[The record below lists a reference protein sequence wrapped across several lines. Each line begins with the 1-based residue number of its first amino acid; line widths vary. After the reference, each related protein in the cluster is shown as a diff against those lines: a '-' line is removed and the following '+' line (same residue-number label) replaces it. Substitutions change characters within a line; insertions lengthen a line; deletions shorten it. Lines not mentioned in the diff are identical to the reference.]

1 MPFSNLFE
9 VIYLRNFK
17 KKMLALSLSLSLSM
31 GLTGMTATAS
41 LPPTLPLSEVYPG
54 MEGTAYTV
62 VDESGEIVPF
72 HVDVVGTYEEGS
84 STNRIMAKASGPV
97 VERTGGTLQG
107 MSGSPVY
114 VNGGAL
120 VGALSA
126 GIKGMSLY
134 TFFITPIDEMLPI
147 WDMPDYK
154 AVHLKKEKK
163 EKAADAD
170 ETMGE
175 GIGEDAG
182 KDGMKPEMGECAK
195 LEEEELPELDEGT
208 AEKPDKKPAKKSEK
222 DAAKDRK
229 AEKGKTAADKPEKA
243 EKKPA
248 SGKERPAEAEK
259 KPAAE
264 KEKPAG
270 AEKNPAA
277 EEEKPAKSEKKPAA
291 EKGKLEEAG
300 KKSEEAAKKPA
311 DAKKKPAGSEDKPA
325 AEKKPAEAAKKPAE
339 AKEKPEEAK
348 KKPAAEKEKPAETE
362 KRPVTEADAKPAAK
376 KHETQA
382 KSALY
387 LAGFGRSGSAY
398 MEEKLSALG
407 FKAGEMPAFGTPTPG
422 AHVVYDA
429 ALAPGSAVGVAVSY
443 GDFSVGA
450 TGTVTAVDEKR
461 VLAFGHPFLHKGNVN
476 YFMTEAKVV
485 GTISGPTDGMKIA
498 SIGNII
504 GRINQDREAGV
515 AGIIGAFPESV
526 PMRVRVKD
534 ASLGYDRKFSAQ
546 IAYDEDFLPVLVPG
560 IAYAAM
566 GKTSDTLGEA
576 TANLKFTIRTTA
588 GEDGRIE
595 RSNMYYAASDV
606 GQASVGEL
614 AQVMTL
620 LCQNAEEAA
629 DVTSIDVDIEME
641 SVRKTASLISAVPE
655 KPSAK
660 PGETVNFRTTI
671 KPFRREKEELLIPY
685 HVPENQAPG
694 VLSLDVRGGSFI
706 PVTTALL
713 QNALGIDTSA
723 EEDKTQTTSDK
734 LKQFLQLGRN
744 NEIIVAPAI
753 APNLP
758 LSAEE
763 KKEAKKRLKKQESAP
778 KKKQEKRIDL
788 LGQKAKKKGNP
799 FEAKFET
806 GYVIDNVIHTS
817 LLIEEEDKR

>member
-1 MPFSNLFE
+1 MLLSNLYE
-9 VIYLRNFK
+9 VICLRNFK
-17 KKMLALSLSLSLSM
+17 KKMLALGLSLSLSM
-31 GLTGMTATAS
+31 GVAAAAS

-72 HVDVVGTYEEGS
+72 HVDVVGTYDEGS

-114 VNGGAL
+114 VDGAL

-170 ETMGE
+170 EPMGEGMGE
-175 GIGEDAG
+175 GIGEGAGEGGEGGTEQTAG
-182 KDGMKPEMGECAK
+182 KRAK
-195 LEEEELPELDEGT
+195 LEKEELPELAKET
-208 AEKPDKKPAKKSEK
+208 AEKPDKKPAGKQGKDSEK
-222 DAAKDRK
+222 RKK
-229 AEKGKTAADKPEKA
+229 AEKEKAAAAEEKKTKAEKKSAAEKGESAKA

-248 SGKERPAEAEK
+248 GEKKKPAEAEK
-259 KPAAE
+259 RPAAE
-264 KEKPAG
+264 RERS
-270 AEKNPAA
+270 
-277 EEEKPAKSEKKPAA
+277 EEARKKPAKA
-291 EKGKLEEAG
+291 KG
-300 KKSEEAAKKPA
+300 
-311 DAKKKPAGSEDKPA
+311 D
-325 AEKKPAEAAKKPAE
+325 
-339 AKEKPEEAK
+339 
-348 KKPAAEKEKPAETE
+348 PAETE
-362 KRPVTEADAKPAAK
+362 KQPAEAMKEPVKETKEPAGASKKPAEEKPAEKKPVAEEGVKPAAK
-376 KHETQA
+376 KHEAQA

-398 MEEKLSALG
+398 MKEKLSALG

-450 TGTVTAVDEKR
+450 TGTVTAVDGKR

-476 YFMTEAKVV
+476 YFMTDAKVV

-534 ASLGYDRKFSAQ
+534 TSLGYDRKFAAQ

-588 GEDGRIE
+588 GEDGKIE
-595 RSNMYYAASDV
+595 RSNMYYTASDV

-620 LCQNAEEAA
+620 LCQNAEEEA

-641 SVRKTASLISAVPE
+641 STRKTASLISAVPE

-685 HVPENQAPG
+685 HVPESQAPG

-706 PVTTALL
+706 PVTAALL

-723 EEDKTQTTSDK
+723 EEDKTQTTADK

-753 APNLP
+753 APKLP

-763 KKEAKKRLKKQESAP
+763 KKEAKKRLKNRESAP
-778 KKKQEKRIDL
+778 RKKQEKRIDL
-788 LGQKAKKKGNP
+788 LGQKANKQGNP
-799 FEAKFET
+799 FEARFET
-806 GYVIDNVIHTS
+806 GYVIDNVIHAS

>member
-1 MPFSNLFE
+1 MRGKTPSFVPLSNLYE
-9 VIYLRNFK
+9 VICLRNFK
-17 KKMLALSLSLSLSM
+17 KKMLALSLSLSLSV
-31 GLTGMTATAS
+31 GVVAAAS

-114 VNGGAL
+114 VDGAL

-170 ETMGE
+170 EPMGE
-175 GIGEDAG
+175 GIGEGAGEGGEGGTEQTAG
-182 KDGMKPEMGECAK
+182 KRAK
-195 LEEEELPELDEGT
+195 LEKEELPELAGGT
-208 AEKPDKKPAKKSEK
+208 AEKPDEKPAGKQGKDSEK
-222 DAAKDRK
+222 R
-229 AEKGKTAADKPEKA
+229 EKA
-243 EKKPA
+243 EKEKSAAAEEKKTKAEEKPA
-248 SGKERPAEAEK
+248 PEKEESAKAEEKPAGEKKKPAEAEK
-259 KPAAE
+259 KPAGE
-264 KEKPAG
+264 GEKPEG
-270 AEKNPAA
+270 ARK
-277 EEEKPAKSEKKPAA
+277 KPAKAKGNPA
-291 EKGKLEEAG
+291 ETG
-300 KKSEEAAKKPA
+300 
-311 DAKKKPAGSEDKPA
+311 
-325 AEKKPAEAAKKPAE
+325 KKPAEAMKEPTKKTKEPAEASKKPAE
-339 AKEKPEEAK
+339 
-348 KKPAAEKEKPAETE
+348 EKPAE
-362 KRPVTEADAKPAAK
+362 KKPVPEEGAKPAAK

-382 KSALY
+382 KSTLY

-398 MEEKLSALG
+398 MEDKLSALG

-450 TGTVTAVDEKR
+450 TGTVTAVDGKR

-476 YFMTEAKVV
+476 YFMTDAKVV

-534 ASLGYDRKFSAQ
+534 TSLGYDRKFAAQ

-566 GKTSDTLGEA
+566 GKTSDTIGEA

-588 GEDGRIE
+588 GEDGKIE
-595 RSNMYYAASDV
+595 RSNMYYTASDV

-620 LCQNAEEAA
+620 LCQNAEEEA

-641 SVRKTASLISAVPE
+641 STRKTASLISAVPE

-685 HVPENQAPG
+685 HVPESQAPG

-706 PVTTALL
+706 PVTAALL

-723 EEDKTQTTSDK
+723 EEDKTQTTADK

-753 APNLP
+753 APKLP

-763 KKEAKKRLKKQESAP
+763 KKEAKKRLKKPESVP
-778 KKKQEKRIDL
+778 RKKQEKRIDL
-788 LGQKAKKKGNP
+788 LGQKAKEQGNP
-799 FEAKFET
+799 FETKFET

>member
-1 MPFSNLFE
+1 MPLSNLYE
-9 VIYLRNFK
+9 VICLRNFK

-31 GLTGMTATAS
+31 GVVAAAS

-114 VNGGAL
+114 VDGAL

-170 ETMGE
+170 EPMGE
-175 GIGEDAG
+175 GIGEGAGEGGESGTEQTAG
-182 KDGMKPEMGECAK
+182 KRAK
-195 LEEEELPELDEGT
+195 LEKEELPELAGGT
-208 AEKPDKKPAKKSEK
+208 AEKPDKKPAGKQGKDSEK
-222 DAAKDRK
+222 R
-229 AEKGKTAADKPEKA
+229 EKA
-243 EKKPA
+243 EKEKSAAAEEKKTKAKEKPA
-248 SGKERPAEAEK
+248 PEKEESAKAEEKPAGEKKKPAEAEK
-259 KPAAE
+259 KPAGE
-264 KEKPAG
+264 GEKPEG
-270 AEKNPAA
+270 ARK
-277 EEEKPAKSEKKPAA
+277 KPAKAKGNPA
-291 EKGKLEEAG
+291 ETG
-300 KKSEEAAKKPA
+300 
-311 DAKKKPAGSEDKPA
+311 
-325 AEKKPAEAAKKPAE
+325 KKPAEAMKEPTKETKEPAEASKKPAE
-339 AKEKPEEAK
+339 
-348 KKPAAEKEKPAETE
+348 EKPAE
-362 KRPVTEADAKPAAK
+362 KKPVPEEGAKPAAK

-382 KSALY
+382 KSTLY

-398 MEEKLSALG
+398 MEDKLSALG

-450 TGTVTAVDEKR
+450 TGTVTAVDGKR

-476 YFMTEAKVV
+476 YFMTDAKVV

-534 ASLGYDRKFSAQ
+534 TSLGYDRKFAAQ

-566 GKTSDTLGEA
+566 GKTSDTIGEA

-588 GEDGRIE
+588 GEDGKIE
-595 RSNMYYAASDV
+595 RSNMYYTASDV

-620 LCQNAEEAA
+620 LCQNAEEEA

-641 SVRKTASLISAVPE
+641 STRKTASLISAVPE

-685 HVPENQAPG
+685 HVPESQAPG

-706 PVTTALL
+706 PVTAALL

-723 EEDKTQTTSDK
+723 EEDKTQTTADK

-753 APNLP
+753 APKLP

-763 KKEAKKRLKKQESAP
+763 KKEAKKRLKKPESVP
-778 KKKQEKRIDL
+778 RKKQEKRIDL
-788 LGQKAKKKGNP
+788 LGQKAKEQGNP
-799 FEAKFET
+799 FETKFET

>member
-1 MPFSNLFE
+1 MTLSNLYE

-17 KKMLALSLSLSLSM
+17 KKMLALGLSLSLS
-31 GLTGMTATAS
+31 TGVAAAAS

-114 VNGGAL
+114 VDGAL

-134 TFFITPIDEMLPI
+134 TFFITPIEEMLPI

-154 AVHLKKEKK
+154 AAHLKKEKK

-170 ETMGE
+170 DVMGE
-175 GIGEDAG
+175 GTDEDVGEGAGEGGKGGTEQAAG
-182 KDGMKPEMGECAK
+182 KRTK
-195 LEEEELPELDEGT
+195 LEKEELPELAEAT
-208 AEKPDKKPAKKSEK
+208 AEKPDKKPTGKQGKDSEK
-222 DAAKDRK
+222 RKK
-229 AEKGKTAADKPEKA
+229 AEKEKPAAAEEKKDKA

-248 SGKERPAEAEK
+248 AAEEKKAKAEK

-264 KEKPAG
+264 KE
-270 AEKNPAA
+270 ES
-277 EEEKPAKSEKKPAA
+277 AKTEKKPAG
-291 EKGKLEEAG
+291 E
-300 KKSEEAAKKPA
+300 
-311 DAKKKPAGSEDKPA
+311 KKKPAE
-325 AEKKPAEAAKKPAE
+325 AEKKPAVERERSEEARKKPAE
-339 AKEKPEEAK
+339 AKGNS
-348 KKPAAEKEKPAETE
+348 AETE
-362 KRPVTEADAKPAAK
+362 KQSAETMNELAKETKEPAEASKKPAEKKPVAEEGAKPAAK

-450 TGTVTAVDEKR
+450 TGTVTAVDGKR

-476 YFMTEAKVV
+476 YFMTDARVV

-534 ASLGYDRKFSAQ
+534 TSLGYDRKFAAQ

-588 GEDGRIE
+588 GEDGKIE
-595 RSNMYYAASDV
+595 RSNMYYTASDV

-620 LCQNAEEAA
+620 LCQNTEEEA

-641 SVRKTASLISAVPE
+641 STRKTASLISAVPE

-685 HVPENQAPG
+685 HVPESQAPG

-706 PVTTALL
+706 PVTAALL

-723 EEDKTQTTSDK
+723 EEDKTQTTADK

-753 APNLP
+753 APKLP

-778 KKKQEKRIDL
+778 RKKQEKRIDL
-788 LGQKAKKKGNP
+788 LGQKAKKQGNP

-817 LLIEEEDKR
+817 LLIEEEGKR

>member
-1 MPFSNLFE
+1 MPLSNLYE

-17 KKMLALSLSLSLSM
+17 KKMLALGLSLSLSM
-31 GLTGMTATAS
+31 GVAAAAS

-114 VNGGAL
+114 VDGAL

-170 ETMGE
+170 EPMGEGMGE
-175 GIGEDAG
+175 GIGEGAGEGGEGGTEQTAG
-182 KDGMKPEMGECAK
+182 KRAK
-195 LEEEELPELDEGT
+195 LEKEELPELAKET
-208 AEKPDKKPAKKSEK
+208 AEKPEKKPAGKQGKDSEK
-222 DAAKDRK
+222 RKK
-229 AEKGKTAADKPEKA
+229 AEKEKAAAAEEKKTKA

-248 SGKERPAEAEK
+248 AEQGDSAKAEKKPAGEKKKPAEAEK

-264 KEKPAG
+264 
-270 AEKNPAA
+270 
-277 EEEKPAKSEKKPAA
+277 SEKT
-291 EKGKLEEAG
+291 EEAR
-300 KKSEEAAKKPA
+300 
-311 DAKKKPAGSEDKPA
+311 
-325 AEKKPAEAAKKPAE
+325 KKPAE
-339 AKEKPEEAK
+339 AKGDS
-348 KKPAAEKEKPAETE
+348 AETE
-362 KRPVTEADAKPAAK
+362 KQPAESMKEPAKETNEPAEASKKPAEKKPVAEEGAKPAAK
-376 KHETQA
+376 KHEMQA

-398 MEEKLSALG
+398 MEEKLSNLG
-407 FKAGEMPAFGTPTPG
+407 FKAGEMPVFGTPTPG

-450 TGTVTAVDEKR
+450 TGTVTAVDGKR

-476 YFMTEAKVV
+476 YFMTDAKVV

-534 ASLGYDRKFSAQ
+534 TSLGYDRKFAAQ

-566 GKTSDTLGEA
+566 GKTSDTIGEA

-588 GEDGRIE
+588 GEDGKIE
-595 RSNMYYAASDV
+595 RSNMYYTASDV

-620 LCQNAEEAA
+620 LCQNAEEEA
-629 DVTSIDVDIEME
+629 DVTSVDVDIEME
-641 SVRKTASLISAVPE
+641 STRKTASLISAVPE

-706 PVTTALL
+706 PVTAALL

-723 EEDKTQTTSDK
+723 EEDKTQTTADK

-753 APNLP
+753 VPKLP

-778 KKKQEKRIDL
+778 RKKQEKRIDL
-788 LGQKAKKKGNP
+788 LGQKAKKQGNP
-799 FEAKFET
+799 FEARFET

>member
-1 MPFSNLFE
+1 MPLSNLYE

-17 KKMLALSLSLSLSM
+17 KKMLALGLSLSLSM
-31 GLTGMTATAS
+31 GVAAAAS

-114 VNGGAL
+114 VDGAL

-170 ETMGE
+170 EPMGE
-175 GIGEDAG
+175 GMGEDVGESAGEGGKGGAEQAAG
-182 KDGMKPEMGECAK
+182 KRAK
-195 LEEEELPELDEGT
+195 LEKEELPELAGGT
-208 AEKPDKKPAKKSEK
+208 AEKPDKKPAGKQGKDSEK
-222 DAAKDRK
+222 RKK
-229 AEKGKTAADKPEKA
+229 AEKEKPAAAEAKMEKA

-248 SGKERPAEAEK
+248 AAEEKKEKAEKKPAAEQGDSAKAEKKPAGEKKKPAEAEK

-264 KEKPAG
+264 SEKT
-270 AEKNPAA
+270 
-277 EEEKPAKSEKKPAA
+277 EEARKRPAKA
-291 EKGKLEEAG
+291 KG
-300 KKSEEAAKKPA
+300 
-311 DAKKKPAGSEDKPA
+311 D
-325 AEKKPAEAAKKPAE
+325 
-339 AKEKPEEAK
+339 
-348 KKPAAEKEKPAETE
+348 PAETE
-362 KRPVTEADAKPAAK
+362 KQPAEAMKEPAKETKEPAGASKKPAEKKPIAEEGAKPAAK

-450 TGTVTAVDEKR
+450 TGTVTAVDGKR

-476 YFMTEAKVV
+476 YFMTDAKVV

-534 ASLGYDRKFSAQ
+534 TSLGYDRKFAAQ

-588 GEDGRIE
+588 GEDGKIE
-595 RSNMYYAASDV
+595 RSNMYYTASDV

-620 LCQNAEEAA
+620 LCQNAEEEA

-641 SVRKTASLISAVPE
+641 STRKTASLISAVPE

-685 HVPENQAPG
+685 HVPESQAPG

-706 PVTTALL
+706 PVTAALL

-723 EEDKTQTTSDK
+723 EEDKTQTTADK

-753 APNLP
+753 APKLP

-763 KKEAKKRLKKQESAP
+763 KKEAKKRLKKQENAP
-778 KKKQEKRIDL
+778 RKKQEKRIDL
-788 LGQKAKKKGNP
+788 LGQKAKKQGNP

>member
-1 MPFSNLFE
+1 MPLSNLYE
-9 VIYLRNFK
+9 VICLRNFK
-17 KKMLALSLSLSLSM
+17 KKMLALSLSLSLSV
-31 GLTGMTATAS
+31 GVVAAAS

-114 VNGGAL
+114 VDGAL

-170 ETMGE
+170 EPMGE
-175 GIGEDAG
+175 GIGEGAGEGGEGGTEQTAG
-182 KDGMKPEMGECAK
+182 KRAK
-195 LEEEELPELDEGT
+195 LEKEELPELAGGT
-208 AEKPDKKPAKKSEK
+208 AEKPDKKPAGKQGKDSEK
-222 DAAKDRK
+222 R
-229 AEKGKTAADKPEKA
+229 EKA
-243 EKKPA
+243 EKEKSAAAEEKKTKAKEKPA
-248 SGKERPAEAEK
+248 PEKEESAKAEEKPAGEKKKPAEAEK
-259 KPAAE
+259 KPAGE
-264 KEKPAG
+264 GEKPEG
-270 AEKNPAA
+270 ARK
-277 EEEKPAKSEKKPAA
+277 KPAKAKGNPA
-291 EKGKLEEAG
+291 ETG
-300 KKSEEAAKKPA
+300 
-311 DAKKKPAGSEDKPA
+311 
-325 AEKKPAEAAKKPAE
+325 KKPAEAMKEPTKETKEPAEASKKPAE
-339 AKEKPEEAK
+339 
-348 KKPAAEKEKPAETE
+348 EKPAE
-362 KRPVTEADAKPAAK
+362 KKPVPEEGAKPAAK

-382 KSALY
+382 KSTLY

-398 MEEKLSALG
+398 MEDKLSALG

-450 TGTVTAVDEKR
+450 TGTVTAVDGKR

-476 YFMTEAKVV
+476 YFMTDAKVV

-534 ASLGYDRKFSAQ
+534 TSLGYDRKFAAQ

-566 GKTSDTLGEA
+566 GKTSDTIGEA

-588 GEDGRIE
+588 GEDGKIE
-595 RSNMYYAASDV
+595 RSNMYYTASDV

-620 LCQNAEEAA
+620 LCQNAEEEA

-641 SVRKTASLISAVPE
+641 STRKTASLISAVPE

-685 HVPENQAPG
+685 HVPESQAPG

-706 PVTTALL
+706 PVTAALL

-723 EEDKTQTTSDK
+723 EEDKTQTTADK

-753 APNLP
+753 APKLP

-763 KKEAKKRLKKQESAP
+763 KKEAKKRLKKPESVP
-778 KKKQEKRIDL
+778 RKKQEKRIDL
-788 LGQKAKKKGNP
+788 LGQKAKEQGNP
-799 FEAKFET
+799 FETKFET

>member
-1 MPFSNLFE
+1 
-9 VIYLRNFK
+9 LRNFK

-31 GLTGMTATAS
+31 GLTGMTAMAS

-182 KDGMKPEMGECAK
+182 KDGMKPETGERAK

-248 SGKERPAEAEK
+248 SDKERPAEA
-259 KPAAE
+259 
-264 KEKPAG
+264 
-270 AEKNPAA
+270 
-277 EEEKPAKSEKKPAA
+277 EKKPAA

-300 KKSEEAAKKPA
+300 KKPEEAAKKPA

-325 AEKKPAEAAKKPAE
+325 AEKKPAEA
-339 AKEKPEEAK
+339 KEKPAGAEK
-348 KKPAAEKEKPAETE
+348 RPTSEKEKPAEAK
-362 KRPVTEADAKPAAK
+362 KRPVAEADAKPAAK
-376 KHETQA
+376 KRETQA

-429 ALAPGSAVGVAVSY
+429 ALAPGS
-443 GDFSVGA
+443 
-450 TGTVTAVDEKR
+450 
-461 VLAFGHPFLHKGNVN
+461 
-476 YFMTEAKVV
+476 
-485 GTISGPTDGMKIA
+485 GPRRGST
-498 SIGNII
+498 
-504 GRINQDREAGV
+504 QDDPCRW
-515 AGIIGAFPESV
+515 S
-526 PMRVRVKD
+526 
-534 ASLGYDRKFSAQ
+534 
-546 IAYDEDFLPVLVPG
+546 
-560 IAYAAM
+560 
-566 GKTSDTLGEA
+566 
-576 TANLKFTIRTTA
+576 
-588 GEDGRIE
+588 
-595 RSNMYYAASDV
+595 
-606 GQASVGEL
+606 EL
-614 AQVMTL
+614 
-620 LCQNAEEAA
+620 
-629 DVTSIDVDIEME
+629 S
-641 SVRKTASLISAVPE
+641 
-655 KPSAK
+655 
-660 PGETVNFRTTI
+660 
-671 KPFRREKEELLIPY
+671 
-685 HVPENQAPG
+685 
-694 VLSLDVRGGSFI
+694 
-706 PVTTALL
+706 
-713 QNALGIDTSA
+713 
-723 EEDKTQTTSDK
+723 
-734 LKQFLQLGRN
+734 
-744 NEIIVAPAI
+744 
-753 APNLP
+753 
-758 LSAEE
+758 
-763 KKEAKKRLKKQESAP
+763 
-778 KKKQEKRIDL
+778 
-788 LGQKAKKKGNP
+788 
-799 FEAKFET
+799 
-806 GYVIDNVIHTS
+806 
-817 LLIEEEDKR
+817 

>member
-31 GLTGMTATAS
+31 GLTGMTAMAS

-182 KDGMKPEMGECAK
+182 KDGMKPEMGERAK
-195 LEEEELPELDEGT
+195 LEEEELPELDAGT
-208 AEKPDKKPAKKSEK
+208 AEKPGKKPAKKSEK
-222 DAAKDRK
+222 DAAKDKK
-229 AEKGKTAADKPEKA
+229 AEKGKITADKLEKA

-248 SGKERPAEAEK
+248 SDKERPAEAEK

-264 KEKPAG
+264 K
-270 AEKNPAA
+270 
-277 EEEKPAKSEKKPAA
+277 
-291 EKGKLEEAG
+291 GKLEGAG
-300 KKSEEAAKKPA
+300 KKPEEAAKKPA

-325 AEKKPAEAAKKPAE
+325 VEKEPAEAAKKPAE
-339 AKEKPEEAK
+339 AKEKPAGAEK
-348 KKPAAEKEKPAETE
+348 RSTAEKEKPAETE

-534 ASLGYDRKFSAQ
+534 TSLGYDRKFAAQ

-723 EEDKTQTTSDK
+723 EEDKTQTTADK

-763 KKEAKKRLKKQESAP
+763 KKEAKKRLKKQERAP

>member
-1 MPFSNLFE
+1 MPLSNLYE

-17 KKMLALSLSLSLSM
+17 KKMLALGLSLSLS
-31 GLTGMTATAS
+31 TGVAAAAS

-72 HVDVVGTYEEGS
+72 HVDVVGTYDEGS

-114 VNGGAL
+114 VDGAL

-134 TFFITPIDEMLPI
+134 TFFITPIEEMLPI

-170 ETMGE
+170 EPMGE
-175 GIGEDAG
+175 GTSEDVGKGASEGGKGGTEQAAG
-182 KDGMKPEMGECAK
+182 KRTK
-195 LEEEELPELDEGT
+195 LEKEELPELAEAT
-208 AEKPDKKPAKKSEK
+208 AEKPDKKPTGKQGKDSEK
-222 DAAKDRK
+222 RKK
-229 AEKGKTAADKPEKA
+229 AEKEKPAADEEKKDKA
-243 EKKPA
+243 EKKPEA
-248 SGKERPAEAEK
+248 AEEKKAKAEK

-264 KEKPAG
+264 KE
-270 AEKNPAA
+270 ES
-277 EEEKPAKSEKKPAA
+277 AK
-291 EKGKLEEAG
+291 
-300 KKSEEAAKKPA
+300 
-311 DAKKKPAGSEDKPA
+311 
-325 AEKKPAEAAKKPAE
+325 AEKKPAGEKKKPAEAEKKPAVERERSEEARKKPAE
-339 AKEKPEEAK
+339 AKGNS
-348 KKPAAEKEKPAETE
+348 AETE
-362 KRPVTEADAKPAAK
+362 KQPAETMNEPAKETKEPAEASKKPAEKKPVAEEGAKPAAK
-376 KHETQA
+376 KYETQA

-450 TGTVTAVDEKR
+450 TGTVTAVDGKR

-476 YFMTEAKVV
+476 YFMTDAKVV

-534 ASLGYDRKFSAQ
+534 TSLGYDRKFAAQ

-588 GEDGRIE
+588 GEDGKIE
-595 RSNMYYAASDV
+595 RSNMYYTASDV

-620 LCQNAEEAA
+620 LCQNAEEEA
-629 DVTSIDVDIEME
+629 DVTSVDVDIEME
-641 SVRKTASLISAVPE
+641 STRKTASLISAVPE

-685 HVPENQAPG
+685 HVPESQAPG

-706 PVTTALL
+706 PVTAALL

-723 EEDKTQTTSDK
+723 EEDKTQTTADK

-753 APNLP
+753 APKLP

-763 KKEAKKRLKKQESAP
+763 KKEAKKRLKKQE
-778 KKKQEKRIDL
+778 KRIDL
-788 LGQKAKKKGNP
+788 LGQKAKKQGNP

>member
-1 MPFSNLFE
+1 MLLSNLYE

-17 KKMLALSLSLSLSM
+17 KKMLALGLSLSLS
-31 GLTGMTATAS
+31 TGVAAAAS

-114 VNGGAL
+114 VDGAL

-170 ETMGE
+170 EPMGEGMGE
-175 GIGEDAG
+175 GIGEGAGEGGEGGTEQTAG
-182 KDGMKPEMGECAK
+182 KRAK
-195 LEEEELPELDEGT
+195 LEKEELPELAKET
-208 AEKPDKKPAKKSEK
+208 AEKPDKKPAGKQGKDSEK
-222 DAAKDRK
+222 RKK
-229 AEKGKTAADKPEKA
+229 AEKEKA
-243 EKKPA
+243 AAAEEKKT
-248 SGKERPAEAEK
+248 KAEK

-264 KEKPAG
+264 KGES
-270 AEKNPAA
+270 
-277 EEEKPAKSEKKPAA
+277 AK
-291 EKGKLEEAG
+291 
-300 KKSEEAAKKPA
+300 
-311 DAKKKPAGSEDKPA
+311 
-325 AEKKPAEAAKKPAE
+325 AEKKPAGEKKKPAE
-339 AKEKPEEAK
+339 AEKRPAAERERSEEAR
-348 KKPAAEKEKPAETE
+348 KKPAKAKGDPAETE
-362 KRPVTEADAKPAAK
+362 KQPAEAMKEPVKETKEPAGASKKPAEEKPVEKKPVAEEGVKPAAK

-398 MEEKLSALG
+398 MKEKLSALG

-450 TGTVTAVDEKR
+450 TGTVTAVDGKR

-476 YFMTEAKVV
+476 YFMTEAKVI

-534 ASLGYDRKFSAQ
+534 TSLGYDRKFAAQ

-588 GEDGRIE
+588 GEDGKIE
-595 RSNMYYAASDV
+595 RSNMYYTASDV

-620 LCQNAEEAA
+620 LCQNAEEEA
-629 DVTSIDVDIEME
+629 DVTSVDVDIEME
-641 SVRKTASLISAVPE
+641 STRKTASLISAVPE

-685 HVPENQAPG
+685 HVPESQAPG

-706 PVTTALL
+706 PVTAALL

-723 EEDKTQTTSDK
+723 EEDKTQTTADK

-753 APNLP
+753 APKLP

-763 KKEAKKRLKKQESAP
+763 KKEAKKRLKKQESIP
-778 KKKQEKRIDL
+778 RKKQEKRIDL
-788 LGQKAKKKGNP
+788 LGQKAKKQGNP

>member
-31 GLTGMTATAS
+31 GLTGMTAMAS

-222 DAAKDRK
+222 DAAKDKK
-229 AEKGKTAADKPEKA
+229 AEKGKITADKPEKA

-248 SGKERPAEAEK
+248 SDKERPAEA
-259 KPAAE
+259 
-264 KEKPAG
+264 
-270 AEKNPAA
+270 
-277 EEEKPAKSEKKPAA
+277 EKKPAA

-300 KKSEEAAKKPA
+300 KKPEEAAKKPA

-325 AEKKPAEAAKKPAE
+325 AEKKPAEA
-339 AKEKPEEAK
+339 KEKPAGAEK
-348 KKPAAEKEKPAETE
+348 RPTSEKEKPAEAK
-362 KRPVTEADAKPAAK
+362 KRPVAEADAKPAAK
-376 KHETQA
+376 KRETQA

-429 ALAPGSAVGVAVSY
+429 VLAPGSAVGVAVSY

-534 ASLGYDRKFSAQ
+534 TSLGYDRKFAAQ

-723 EEDKTQTTSDK
+723 EEDKTQTTADK

>member
-1 MPFSNLFE
+1 MPLSNLYE

-17 KKMLALSLSLSLSM
+17 KKMLALGLSLSLSM
-31 GLTGMTATAS
+31 GVAAAAS

-84 STNRIMAKASGPV
+84 STYRIMAKASGPV

-114 VNGGAL
+114 VDGAL

-134 TFFITPIDEMLPI
+134 TFFITPIEEMLPI

-154 AVHLKKEKK
+154 AVHLRKEKK

-170 ETMGE
+170 EPMGE
-175 GIGEDAG
+175 GMGEGVGEGAGEGGKGGAEQAAG
-182 KDGMKPEMGECAK
+182 KRAK
-195 LEEEELPELDEGT
+195 LEKEELPELAEAT
-208 AEKPDKKPAKKSEK
+208 AEKPDKKPAGKQGKDPEK
-222 DAAKDRK
+222 RKK
-229 AEKGKTAADKPEKA
+229 AEKEKPAASEEKKEKA

-248 SGKERPAEAEK
+248 ATEEKKAKAEKKPAAEKEESAKAEKKPAGAKKKPAEAEK

-264 KEKPAG
+264 RER
-270 AEKNPAA
+270 
-277 EEEKPAKSEKKPAA
+277 
-291 EKGKLEEAG
+291 
-300 KKSEEAAKKPA
+300 SEEAR
-311 DAKKKPAGSEDKPA
+311 
-325 AEKKPAEAAKKPAE
+325 KKPAE
-339 AKEKPEEAK
+339 AKGDS
-348 KKPAAEKEKPAETE
+348 AETE
-362 KRPVTEADAKPAAK
+362 KQPAESMNEPAKETNEPAEASKKPAEKKPVAEEGAKPAAK
-376 KHETQA
+376 KHEMQA

-407 FKAGEMPAFGTPTPG
+407 FKAGEMPVFGTPTPG

-450 TGTVTAVDEKR
+450 TGTVTAVDGKR

-476 YFMTEAKVV
+476 YFMTDAKVV

-534 ASLGYDRKFSAQ
+534 TSLGYDRKFAAQ

-566 GKTSDTLGEA
+566 GKTSDTIGEA

-588 GEDGRIE
+588 GEDGKIE
-595 RSNMYYAASDV
+595 RSNMYYTASDV
-606 GQASVGEL
+606 GQVSVGEL

-620 LCQNAEEAA
+620 LCQNTEEEA

-641 SVRKTASLISAVPE
+641 STRKTASLISAVPE

-685 HVPENQAPG
+685 HVPESQAPG
-694 VLSLDVRGGSFI
+694 VLSLDVRGGNFI
-706 PVTTALL
+706 PVTAALL

-723 EEDKTQTTSDK
+723 EEDKTQTTADK
-734 LKQFLQLGRN
+734 LKQFLQIGRN

-753 APNLP
+753 APKLP

-778 KKKQEKRIDL
+778 RKKQEKRIDL
-788 LGQKAKKKGNP
+788 LGQKAKKQGNP

-817 LLIEEEDKR
+817 LLIEEEGKR

>member
-1 MPFSNLFE
+1 
-9 VIYLRNFK
+9 
-17 KKMLALSLSLSLSM
+17 MLALSLSLSLSM
-31 GLTGMTATAS
+31 GVVAAAS

-114 VNGGAL
+114 VDGAL

-170 ETMGE
+170 EPMGE
-175 GIGEDAG
+175 GIGEGAGEGGEGGTEQTAG
-182 KDGMKPEMGECAK
+182 KRAK
-195 LEEEELPELDEGT
+195 LEKEELPELAGGT
-208 AEKPDKKPAKKSEK
+208 AEKPDKKPAGKQGKDSEK
-222 DAAKDRK
+222 R
-229 AEKGKTAADKPEKA
+229 EKA
-243 EKKPA
+243 EKEKSAAAEEKKTKAKEKPA
-248 SGKERPAEAEK
+248 PEKEESAKAEEKPAGEKKKPAEAEK
-259 KPAAE
+259 KPAGE
-264 KEKPAG
+264 GEKPEG
-270 AEKNPAA
+270 ARK
-277 EEEKPAKSEKKPAA
+277 KPAKAKGNPA
-291 EKGKLEEAG
+291 ETG
-300 KKSEEAAKKPA
+300 
-311 DAKKKPAGSEDKPA
+311 
-325 AEKKPAEAAKKPAE
+325 KKPAEAMKEPTKETKEPAEASKKPAE
-339 AKEKPEEAK
+339 
-348 KKPAAEKEKPAETE
+348 EKPAE
-362 KRPVTEADAKPAAK
+362 KKPVPEEGAKPAAK

-382 KSALY
+382 KSTLY

-398 MEEKLSALG
+398 MEDKLSALG

-450 TGTVTAVDEKR
+450 TGTVTAVDGKR

-476 YFMTEAKVV
+476 YFMTDAKVV

-534 ASLGYDRKFSAQ
+534 TSLGYDRKFAAQ

-566 GKTSDTLGEA
+566 GKTSDTIGEA

-588 GEDGRIE
+588 GEDGKIE
-595 RSNMYYAASDV
+595 RSNMYYTASDV

-620 LCQNAEEAA
+620 LCQNAEEEA

-641 SVRKTASLISAVPE
+641 STRKTASLISAVPE

-685 HVPENQAPG
+685 HVPESQAPG

-706 PVTTALL
+706 PVTAALL

-723 EEDKTQTTSDK
+723 EEDKTQTTADK

-753 APNLP
+753 APKLP

-763 KKEAKKRLKKQESAP
+763 KKEAKKRLKKPESVLR
-778 KKKQEKRIDL
+778 KKQEKRIDL
-788 LGQKAKKKGNP
+788 LGQKAKEQGNP
-799 FEAKFET
+799 FETKFET

>member
-1 MPFSNLFE
+1 MPRVQLSHLYE
-9 VIYLRNFK
+9 VIYLLNLK
-17 KKMLALSLSLSLSM
+17 KKMLALGLSLYLS
-31 GLTGMTATAS
+31 TGMAAAAS

-62 VDESGEIVPF
+62 VDETGEILPF
-72 HVDVVGTYEEGS
+72 HVDIVGTFEEGS

-97 VERTGGTLQG
+97 VERTGGALQG

-114 VNGGAL
+114 VNGSL

-154 AVHLKKEKK
+154 AVHLKKDEK
-163 EKAADAD
+163 EKEAEAAPEGEEKA
-170 ETMGE
+170 GE
-175 GIGEDAG
+175 GEPQQGGESR
-182 KDGMKPEMGECAK
+182 AK
-195 LEEEELPELDEGT
+195 LEKEALPELAEEKAQDHGKKPLKKAKGKD
-208 AEKPDKKPAKKSEK
+208 AEKVKESQDGKGSGKEKSA
-222 DAAKDRK
+222 AAKDS
-229 AEKGKTAADKPEKA
+229 ATE
-243 EKKPA
+243 
-248 SGKERPAEAEK
+248 
-259 KPAAE
+259 
-264 KEKPAG
+264 
-270 AEKNPAA
+270 
-277 EEEKPAKSEKKPAA
+277 
-291 EKGKLEEAG
+291 
-300 KKSEEAAKKPA
+300 KKPA
-311 DAKKKPAGSEDKPA
+311 DAGKKPKDAAKNPAEAGKKHADAAKNPAETGKKNADAAKKPVETGKKPADAERKPA
-325 AEKKPAEAAKKPAE
+325 ETGKKPKDAEKKPAEAAKE
-339 AKEKPEEAK
+339 AAD
-348 KKPAAEKEKPAETE
+348 AAEQPAT
-362 KRPVTEADAKPAAK
+362 K
-376 KHETQA
+376 KHETEA

-387 LAGFGRSGSAY
+387 LAGFGSSGSSY
-398 MEEKLSALG
+398 MEEKLASIG
-407 FKAGEMPAFGTPTPG
+407 FKAGDMPAFGTPTPG

-429 ALAPGSAVGVAVSY
+429 SLSPGSAIGVAVVY

-476 YFMTEAKVV
+476 YFMTEAKVI
-485 GTISGPTDGMKIA
+485 GTISGPTEGMKIA

-515 AGIIGAFPESV
+515 SGIIGAFPESV

-534 ASLGYDRKFSAQ
+534 TSLGYDKKFTTQ
-546 IAYDEDFLPVLVPG
+546 IAYDEDFLPILVPG

-566 GKTSDTLGEA
+566 GKTSDTVGEA

-588 GEDGRIE
+588 VEDGRIE
-595 RSNMYYAASDV
+595 RSNMYYTGSDV

-614 AQVMTL
+614 AQVVSL
-620 LCQNAEEAA
+620 LCQNTDEAA

-641 SVRKTASLISAVPE
+641 SARKTASLISAVPE
-655 KPSAK
+655 KPSVK

-671 KPFRREKEELLIPY
+671 KPFRKEKEELLIPY

-713 QNALGIDTSA
+713 QNALGIDTSV
-723 EEDKTQTTSDK
+723 EEDKTQTTADK
-734 LKQFLQLGRN
+734 VKQFLQLGKN

-753 APNLP
+753 ASNLP
-758 LSAEE
+758 LSPEA
-763 KKEAKKRLKKQESAP
+763 KKEAKKRLKKSESAQQG
-778 KKKQEKRIDL
+778 KQKSQGKRVDL
-788 LGQKAKKKGNP
+788 LGQQAKKKGNP
-799 FEAKFET
+799 LETKVET

-817 LLIEEEDKR
+817 LMIEEEDKK

>member
-1 MPFSNLFE
+1 MLLSNLYE

-17 KKMLALSLSLSLSM
+17 KKMLALGLSLSLS
-31 GLTGMTATAS
+31 TGVAAAAS

-114 VNGGAL
+114 VDGAL

-134 TFFITPIDEMLPI
+134 TFFITPIEEMLPI

-170 ETMGE
+170 EPMGE
-175 GIGEDAG
+175 GTGEDVGEGAGEDGKGGTEQAAG
-182 KDGMKPEMGECAK
+182 KRTK
-195 LEEEELPELDEGT
+195 LEKEELPELAEAT
-208 AEKPDKKPAKKSEK
+208 AEKPDKKPTGKQGKDSEK
-222 DAAKDRK
+222 RKK
-229 AEKGKTAADKPEKA
+229 AEKEKPAAAEEKKDKA
-243 EKKPA
+243 EKKPEA
-248 SGKERPAEAEK
+248 AEEKKAKAEK

-264 KEKPAG
+264 KEKS
-270 AEKNPAA
+270 
-277 EEEKPAKSEKKPAA
+277 AKTEKKPAG
-291 EKGKLEEAG
+291 EK
-300 KKSEEAAKKPA
+300 
-311 DAKKKPAGSEDKPA
+311 
-325 AEKKPAEAAKKPAE
+325 KKPAEAEKRPAAERERSEEARKKPAK
-339 AKEKPEEAK
+339 AKGD
-348 KKPAAEKEKPAETE
+348 PAETE
-362 KRPVTEADAKPAAK
+362 KQPAEAMKEPVKETKEPAGASKKPAEEKPAEKKPVAEEGVKPAAK

-450 TGTVTAVDEKR
+450 TGTVTAVDGKR

-476 YFMTEAKVV
+476 YFMTEAKVI

-534 ASLGYDRKFSAQ
+534 TSLGYDRKFAAQ

-588 GEDGRIE
+588 GEDGKIE
-595 RSNMYYAASDV
+595 RSNMYYTASDV

-620 LCQNAEEAA
+620 LCQNAEEEA

-641 SVRKTASLISAVPE
+641 STRKTASLISAVPE

-685 HVPENQAPG
+685 HVPESQAPG

-706 PVTTALL
+706 PVTAALL

-723 EEDKTQTTSDK
+723 EEDKTQTTADK

-744 NEIIVAPAI
+744 NEIIIAPAI
-753 APNLP
+753 APKLP

-763 KKEAKKRLKKQESAP
+763 KKEAKKRLKNRESAP
-778 KKKQEKRIDL
+778 RKKQEKRIDL
-788 LGQKAKKKGNP
+788 LGQKAKKQGNP

>member
-1 MPFSNLFE
+1 MPLSNLYE

-17 KKMLALSLSLSLSM
+17 KKMLALSLSLSLCM
-31 GLTGMTATAS
+31 GMAAAAS
-41 LPPTLPLSEVYPG
+41 LPPTLPLSEVHPG

-72 HVDVVGTYEEGS
+72 HVDIVGTYEEGS

-114 VNGGAL
+114 VDGSL

-147 WDMPDYK
+147 WEMPDYK
-154 AVHLKKEKK
+154 AAHLKKEKK
-163 EKAADAD
+163 EKAPAEESEAEADGTSDAD
-170 ETMGE
+170 EGE
-175 GIGEDAG
+175 SQRGDG
-182 KDGMKPEMGECAK
+182 KRAK
-195 LEEEELPELDEGT
+195 LEKEELPEL
-208 AEKPDKKPAKKSEK
+208 AEKPVKKSEK
-222 DAAKDRK
+222 GKEAKGEKAAAERK
-229 AEKGKTAADKPEKA
+229 KPADA
-243 EKKPA
+243 EKKPKA
-248 SGKERPAEAEK
+248 EKEKTADAEAKPTTEKEKTADAEK

-264 KEKPAG
+264 KKKPAD
-270 AEKNPAA
+270 A
-277 EEEKPAKSEKKPAA
+277 EKKPAA
-291 EKGKLEEAG
+291 EKKKPTEKDSDDEAG
-300 KKSEEAAKKPA
+300 KVQPQKPVAEETGASAP
-311 DAKKKPAGSEDKPA
+311 
-325 AEKKPAEAAKKPAE
+325 
-339 AKEKPEEAK
+339 
-348 KKPAAEKEKPAETE
+348 
-362 KRPVTEADAKPAAK
+362 K
-376 KHETQA
+376 KHETKE

-398 MEEKLSALG
+398 LEEKLSALG

-450 TGTVTAVDEKR
+450 TGTVTAVDGKR

-476 YFMTEAKVV
+476 YFMTDAKVV

-534 ASLGYDRKFSAQ
+534 TSLGYDRKFAAQ

-576 TANLKFTIRTTA
+576 TANLKFTIRTAA

-595 RSNMYYAASDV
+595 RSNMYYTASDV

-614 AQVMTL
+614 AQVITL
-620 LCQNAEEAA
+620 LCQNTEEEA

-655 KPSAK
+655 KTSAK

-685 HVPENQAPG
+685 HVPESQAPG
-694 VLSLDVRGGSFI
+694 VLSLDVRGGSFV
-706 PVTTALL
+706 PVTAALL

-723 EEDKTQTTSDK
+723 EEDKTQTTADK
-734 LKQFLQLGRN
+734 VKQFLQIGRN

-753 APNLP
+753 APRMP

-763 KKEAKKRLKKQESAP
+763 KKEAKKRLKKAETAP
-778 KKKQEKRIDL
+778 QKKQEKRVDL

>member
-1 MPFSNLFE
+1 MPLSNLYE
-9 VIYLRNFK
+9 VICLRNFK

-31 GLTGMTATAS
+31 GVVAAAS

-114 VNGGAL
+114 VDGAL

-170 ETMGE
+170 EPMGE
-175 GIGEDAG
+175 GIGEGAGEGGEGGTEQTAG
-182 KDGMKPEMGECAK
+182 KRAK
-195 LEEEELPELDEGT
+195 LEKEELPELAGGT
-208 AEKPDKKPAKKSEK
+208 AEKPDKKPAGKQGKDSEK
-222 DAAKDRK
+222 R
-229 AEKGKTAADKPEKA
+229 EKA
-243 EKKPA
+243 EKEKSAAAEEKKTKAKEKPA
-248 SGKERPAEAEK
+248 PEKEESAKAEEKPAGEKKKPAEAEK
-259 KPAAE
+259 KPAGE
-264 KEKPAG
+264 GEKPEG
-270 AEKNPAA
+270 ARK
-277 EEEKPAKSEKKPAA
+277 KPAKAKGNPA
-291 EKGKLEEAG
+291 ETG
-300 KKSEEAAKKPA
+300 
-311 DAKKKPAGSEDKPA
+311 
-325 AEKKPAEAAKKPAE
+325 KKPAEAMKEPTKETKEPAEASKKPAE
-339 AKEKPEEAK
+339 
-348 KKPAAEKEKPAETE
+348 EKPAE
-362 KRPVTEADAKPAAK
+362 KKPVPEEGAKPAAK

-382 KSALY
+382 KSTLY

-398 MEEKLSALG
+398 MEDKLSALG

-450 TGTVTAVDEKR
+450 TGTVTAVDGKR

-476 YFMTEAKVV
+476 YFMTDAKVV

-534 ASLGYDRKFSAQ
+534 TSLGYDRKFAAQ

-566 GKTSDTLGEA
+566 GKTSDTIGEA

-588 GEDGRIE
+588 GEDGKIE
-595 RSNMYYAASDV
+595 RSNMYYTASDV

-620 LCQNAEEAA
+620 LCQNAEEEA
-629 DVTSIDVDIEME
+629 DVTSVDVDIEME
-641 SVRKTASLISAVPE
+641 STRKTASLISAVPE

-685 HVPENQAPG
+685 HVPESQAPG

-706 PVTTALL
+706 PVTAALL

-723 EEDKTQTTSDK
+723 EEDKTQTTADK

-753 APNLP
+753 APKLP

-763 KKEAKKRLKKQESAP
+763 KKEAKKRLKKQENAP
-778 KKKQEKRIDL
+778 RKKQEKRIDL
-788 LGQKAKKKGNP
+788 LGQKAKKQGNP

-806 GYVIDNVIHTS
+806 DYVIDNVIHTS

>member
-1 MPFSNLFE
+1 MRGKTPSFVPLSNLYE
-9 VIYLRNFK
+9 VICLRNFK

-31 GLTGMTATAS
+31 GVVAAAS

-114 VNGGAL
+114 VDGAL

-170 ETMGE
+170 EPMGE
-175 GIGEDAG
+175 GIGEGAGEGGEGGTEQTAG
-182 KDGMKPEMGECAK
+182 KRAK
-195 LEEEELPELDEGT
+195 LEKEELPELAGGT
-208 AEKPDKKPAKKSEK
+208 AEKPDKKPAGKQGKDSEK
-222 DAAKDRK
+222 R
-229 AEKGKTAADKPEKA
+229 EKA
-243 EKKPA
+243 EKEKSAAAEEKKTKAKEKPA
-248 SGKERPAEAEK
+248 PEKEESAKAEEKPAGEKKKPAEAEK
-259 KPAAE
+259 KPAGE
-264 KEKPAG
+264 GEKPEG
-270 AEKNPAA
+270 ARK
-277 EEEKPAKSEKKPAA
+277 KPAKAKGNPA
-291 EKGKLEEAG
+291 ETG
-300 KKSEEAAKKPA
+300 
-311 DAKKKPAGSEDKPA
+311 
-325 AEKKPAEAAKKPAE
+325 KKPAEAMKEPTKETKEPAEASKKPAE
-339 AKEKPEEAK
+339 
-348 KKPAAEKEKPAETE
+348 EKPAE
-362 KRPVTEADAKPAAK
+362 KKPVPEEGAKPAAK

-382 KSALY
+382 KSTLY

-398 MEEKLSALG
+398 MEDKLSALG

-450 TGTVTAVDEKR
+450 TGTVTAVDGKR

-476 YFMTEAKVV
+476 YFMTDAKVV

-534 ASLGYDRKFSAQ
+534 TSLGYDRKFAAQ

-566 GKTSDTLGEA
+566 GKTSDTIGEA

-588 GEDGRIE
+588 GEDGKIE
-595 RSNMYYAASDV
+595 RSNMYYTASDV

-620 LCQNAEEAA
+620 LCQNAEEEA
-629 DVTSIDVDIEME
+629 DVTSVDVDIEME
-641 SVRKTASLISAVPE
+641 STRKTASLISAVPE

-685 HVPENQAPG
+685 HVPESQAPG

-706 PVTTALL
+706 PVTAALL

-723 EEDKTQTTSDK
+723 EEDKTQTTADK

-753 APNLP
+753 APKLP

-763 KKEAKKRLKKQESAP
+763 KKEAKKRLKKQENAP
-778 KKKQEKRIDL
+778 RKKQEKRIDL
-788 LGQKAKKKGNP
+788 LGQKAKKQGNP

-806 GYVIDNVIHTS
+806 DYVIDNVIHTS

>member
-1 MPFSNLFE
+1 MRGKTPSFVPLSNLYE
-9 VIYLRNFK
+9 VICLRNFK
-17 KKMLALSLSLSLSM
+17 KKMLALSLSLSFSM
-31 GLTGMTATAS
+31 GVVAAAS

-114 VNGGAL
+114 VDGAL

-163 EKAADAD
+163 EKAADVD
-170 ETMGE
+170 EPMGE
-175 GIGEDAG
+175 GIGEGAGEGGEGGTEQTAG
-182 KDGMKPEMGECAK
+182 KRAK
-195 LEEEELPELDEGT
+195 LEKEELPELAGGT
-208 AEKPDKKPAKKSEK
+208 AEKPDKKPAGKQGKDSEK
-222 DAAKDRK
+222 R
-229 AEKGKTAADKPEKA
+229 EKA
-243 EKKPA
+243 EKEKSAAAEEKKTKAEEKPA
-248 SGKERPAEAEK
+248 PEKEESAKAEEKPAGEKKKPAEAEK
-259 KPAAE
+259 KPAGE
-264 KEKPAG
+264 GEKPEG
-270 AEKNPAA
+270 ARK
-277 EEEKPAKSEKKPAA
+277 KPAKAKGNPA
-291 EKGKLEEAG
+291 ET
-300 KKSEEAAKKPA
+300 
-311 DAKKKPAGSEDKPA
+311 
-325 AEKKPAEAAKKPAE
+325 EKKPAEAMKEPTKETKEPAEASKKPAE
-339 AKEKPEEAK
+339 
-348 KKPAAEKEKPAETE
+348 EKPAE
-362 KRPVTEADAKPAAK
+362 KKPVPEEGAKPAAK

-382 KSALY
+382 KSTLY

-398 MEEKLSALG
+398 MEDKLSALG

-450 TGTVTAVDEKR
+450 TGTVTAVDGKR

-476 YFMTEAKVV
+476 YFMTDAKVV

-534 ASLGYDRKFSAQ
+534 TSLGYDRKFAAQ

-566 GKTSDTLGEA
+566 GKTSDTIGEA

-588 GEDGRIE
+588 GEDGKIE
-595 RSNMYYAASDV
+595 RSNMYYTASDV

-620 LCQNAEEAA
+620 LCQNTEEEA

-641 SVRKTASLISAVPE
+641 STRKTASLISAVPE

-685 HVPENQAPG
+685 HVPESQAPG

-706 PVTTALL
+706 PVTAALL

-723 EEDKTQTTSDK
+723 EEDKTQTTADK

-753 APNLP
+753 APKLP

-763 KKEAKKRLKKQESAP
+763 KKEAKKRLKKPESVP
-778 KKKQEKRIDL
+778 RKKQEKRIDL
-788 LGQKAKKKGNP
+788 LGQKAKEQGNP
-799 FEAKFET
+799 FETKFET

>member
-1 MPFSNLFE
+1 MPLSNLYE
-9 VIYLRNFK
+9 VICLRNFK
-17 KKMLALSLSLSLSM
+17 KKMLALSLSLSFSM
-31 GLTGMTATAS
+31 GVVAAAS

-114 VNGGAL
+114 VDGAL

-163 EKAADAD
+163 EKAADVD
-170 ETMGE
+170 EPMGE
-175 GIGEDAG
+175 GIGEGAGEGGEGGTEQTAG
-182 KDGMKPEMGECAK
+182 KRAK
-195 LEEEELPELDEGT
+195 LEKEELPELAGGT
-208 AEKPDKKPAKKSEK
+208 AEKPDKKPAGKQGKDSEK
-222 DAAKDRK
+222 R
-229 AEKGKTAADKPEKA
+229 EKA
-243 EKKPA
+243 EKEKSAAAEEKKTKAEEKPA
-248 SGKERPAEAEK
+248 PEKEESAKAEEKPAGEKKKPAEAEK
-259 KPAAE
+259 KPAGE
-264 KEKPAG
+264 GEKPEG
-270 AEKNPAA
+270 ARK
-277 EEEKPAKSEKKPAA
+277 KPAKAKGNPA
-291 EKGKLEEAG
+291 ET
-300 KKSEEAAKKPA
+300 
-311 DAKKKPAGSEDKPA
+311 
-325 AEKKPAEAAKKPAE
+325 EKKPAEAMKEPTKETKEPAEASKKPAE
-339 AKEKPEEAK
+339 
-348 KKPAAEKEKPAETE
+348 EKPAE
-362 KRPVTEADAKPAAK
+362 KKPVPEEGAKPAAK

-382 KSALY
+382 KSTLY

-398 MEEKLSALG
+398 MEDKLSALG

-450 TGTVTAVDEKR
+450 TGTVTAVDGKR

-476 YFMTEAKVV
+476 YFMTDAKVV

-534 ASLGYDRKFSAQ
+534 TSLGYDRKFAAQ

-566 GKTSDTLGEA
+566 GKTSDTIGEA

-588 GEDGRIE
+588 GEDGKIE
-595 RSNMYYAASDV
+595 RSNMYYTASDV

-620 LCQNAEEAA
+620 LCQNAEEEA

-641 SVRKTASLISAVPE
+641 STRKTASLISAVPE

-685 HVPENQAPG
+685 HVPESQAPG

-706 PVTTALL
+706 PVTAALL

-723 EEDKTQTTSDK
+723 EEDKTQTTADK

-753 APNLP
+753 APKLP

-763 KKEAKKRLKKQESAP
+763 KKEAKKRLKKPESVP
-778 KKKQEKRIDL
+778 RKKQEKRIDL
-788 LGQKAKKKGNP
+788 LGQKAKEQGNP
-799 FEAKFET
+799 FETKFET

-817 LLIEEEDKR
+817 LMIEEEDKR

>member
-1 MPFSNLFE
+1 MRGKTPSFVPLSNLYE
-9 VIYLRNFK
+9 VICLRNFK

-31 GLTGMTATAS
+31 GVVAAAS

-114 VNGGAL
+114 VDGAL

-170 ETMGE
+170 EPMGE
-175 GIGEDAG
+175 GIGEGAGEGGEGGTEQTAG
-182 KDGMKPEMGECAK
+182 KRAK
-195 LEEEELPELDEGT
+195 LEKEELPELAGGT
-208 AEKPDKKPAKKSEK
+208 AEKPDKKPAGKQGKDSEK
-222 DAAKDRK
+222 R
-229 AEKGKTAADKPEKA
+229 EKA
-243 EKKPA
+243 EKEKSAAAEEKKTKAEEKPA
-248 SGKERPAEAEK
+248 PEKEESAKAEEKPAGEKKKPAEAEK
-259 KPAAE
+259 KPAGE
-264 KEKPAG
+264 GEKPEG
-270 AEKNPAA
+270 ARK
-277 EEEKPAKSEKKPAA
+277 KPAKAKGNPA
-291 EKGKLEEAG
+291 ETG
-300 KKSEEAAKKPA
+300 
-311 DAKKKPAGSEDKPA
+311 
-325 AEKKPAEAAKKPAE
+325 KKPAEAMKEPTKETKEPAEASKKPAE
-339 AKEKPEEAK
+339 
-348 KKPAAEKEKPAETE
+348 EKPAE
-362 KRPVTEADAKPAAK
+362 KKPVPEEGAKPAAK

-382 KSALY
+382 KSTLY

-398 MEEKLSALG
+398 MEDKLSALG

-450 TGTVTAVDEKR
+450 TGTVTAVDGKR

-476 YFMTEAKVV
+476 YFMTDAKVV

-534 ASLGYDRKFSAQ
+534 TSLGYDRKFAAQ

-566 GKTSDTLGEA
+566 GKTSDTIGEA

-588 GEDGRIE
+588 GEDGKIE
-595 RSNMYYAASDV
+595 RSNMYYTASDV

-620 LCQNAEEAA
+620 LCQNAEEEA

-641 SVRKTASLISAVPE
+641 STRKTASLISAVPE

-685 HVPENQAPG
+685 HVPESQAPG

-706 PVTTALL
+706 PVTAALL

-723 EEDKTQTTSDK
+723 EEDKTQTTADK

-753 APNLP
+753 APKLP

-763 KKEAKKRLKKQESAP
+763 KKEAKKRLKKPESVP
-778 KKKQEKRIDL
+778 RKKQEKRIDL
-788 LGQKAKKKGNP
+788 LGQKAKEQGNP
-799 FEAKFET
+799 FETKFET

>member
-1 MPFSNLFE
+1 MLLSNLYE

-17 KKMLALSLSLSLSM
+17 KKMLALGLSLSLSM
-31 GLTGMTATAS
+31 GVAAAAS

-114 VNGGAL
+114 VDGAL

-154 AVHLKKEKK
+154 AVHLKKEK
-163 EKAADAD
+163 AADAD
-170 ETMGE
+170 EPMGEGMGE
-175 GIGEDAG
+175 GIGEGAGEGGTEQTAG
-182 KDGMKPEMGECAK
+182 KRAK
-195 LEEEELPELDEGT
+195 LEKEELPELAEGM
-208 AEKPDKKPAKKSEK
+208 AEKPDKKSAGKQGKDSEK
-222 DAAKDRK
+222 RKK
-229 AEKGKTAADKPEKA
+229 AEKEKTAAAEEKKEKA

-248 SGKERPAEAEK
+248 AAEEKKEKAEKNPAAEKEDSAKAEKKPAGEKKKPAEAEK
-259 KPAAE
+259 KPAVE
-264 KEKPAG
+264 SEKP
-270 AEKNPAA
+270 
-277 EEEKPAKSEKKPAA
+277 
-291 EKGKLEEAG
+291 EEARR
-300 KKSEEAAKKPA
+300 
-311 DAKKKPAGSEDKPA
+311 
-325 AEKKPAEAAKKPAE
+325 KPAE
-339 AKEKPEEAK
+339 AKGDSAETERKPAESMKEPAKETKEPAEAS
-348 KKPAAEKEKPAETE
+348 KKPAEKKPVAAEG
-362 KRPVTEADAKPAAK
+362 VKPAAK

-429 ALAPGSAVGVAVSY
+429 ALAPGSAVGIAVSY

-450 TGTVTAVDEKR
+450 TGTVTAVDGKR

-476 YFMTEAKVV
+476 YFMTDAKVV

-534 ASLGYDRKFSAQ
+534 TSLGYDRKFAAQ

-566 GKTSDTLGEA
+566 GKTSDTIGEA

-588 GEDGRIE
+588 GEDGKIE
-595 RSNMYYAASDV
+595 RSNMYYTASDV

-620 LCQNAEEAA
+620 LCQNAEEEA

-641 SVRKTASLISAVPE
+641 STRKTASLISAVPE

-660 PGETVNFRTTI
+660 PGEMVNFRTTI

-685 HVPENQAPG
+685 HVPESQAPG

-706 PVTTALL
+706 PVTAALL

-723 EEDKTQTTSDK
+723 EEDKTQTTADK

-744 NEIIVAPAI
+744 NEIIVAPAL
-753 APNLP
+753 APKQP

-778 KKKQEKRIDL
+778 RKKQEKRIDL
-788 LGQKAKKKGNP
+788 LGQKAKKQGNP

>member
-1 MPFSNLFE
+1 MPLSNLYE
-9 VIYLRNFK
+9 VICLRNFK

-31 GLTGMTATAS
+31 GVVAAAS

-114 VNGGAL
+114 VDGAL

-170 ETMGE
+170 EPMGE
-175 GIGEDAG
+175 GIGEGAGEGGEGGTEQTAG
-182 KDGMKPEMGECAK
+182 KRAK
-195 LEEEELPELDEGT
+195 LEKEELPELAGGT
-208 AEKPDKKPAKKSEK
+208 AEKPDKKPAGKQGKDSEK
-222 DAAKDRK
+222 R
-229 AEKGKTAADKPEKA
+229 EKA
-243 EKKPA
+243 EKEKSAAAEEKKTKAKEKPA
-248 SGKERPAEAEK
+248 PEKEESAKAEEKPAGEKKKPAEAEK
-259 KPAAE
+259 KPAGE
-264 KEKPAG
+264 GEKPEG
-270 AEKNPAA
+270 ARK
-277 EEEKPAKSEKKPAA
+277 KPAKAKGNPA
-291 EKGKLEEAG
+291 ETG
-300 KKSEEAAKKPA
+300 
-311 DAKKKPAGSEDKPA
+311 
-325 AEKKPAEAAKKPAE
+325 KKPAEAMKEPTKETKEPAEASKKPAE
-339 AKEKPEEAK
+339 
-348 KKPAAEKEKPAETE
+348 EKPAE
-362 KRPVTEADAKPAAK
+362 KKPVPEEGAKPAAK

-382 KSALY
+382 KSAIY

-450 TGTVTAVDEKR
+450 TGTVTAVDGKR

-476 YFMTEAKVV
+476 YFMTDAKVV

-534 ASLGYDRKFSAQ
+534 TSLGYDRKFAAQ

-566 GKTSDTLGEA
+566 GKTSDTIGEA

-588 GEDGRIE
+588 GEDGKIE
-595 RSNMYYAASDV
+595 RSNMYYTASDV

-620 LCQNAEEAA
+620 LCQNAEEEA

-641 SVRKTASLISAVPE
+641 STRKTASLISAVPE

-685 HVPENQAPG
+685 HVPESQAPG

-706 PVTTALL
+706 PVTAALL

-723 EEDKTQTTSDK
+723 EEDKTQTTADK

-753 APNLP
+753 APKLP

-763 KKEAKKRLKKQESAP
+763 KKEAKKRLKKPESVP
-778 KKKQEKRIDL
+778 RKKQEKRIDL
-788 LGQKAKKKGNP
+788 LGQKAKEQGNP
-799 FEAKFET
+799 FETKFET

>member
-1 MPFSNLFE
+1 MRGKTPSFVPLSNLYE
-9 VIYLRNFK
+9 VICLRNFK

-31 GLTGMTATAS
+31 GVVAAAS

-114 VNGGAL
+114 VDGAL

-170 ETMGE
+170 EPMGE
-175 GIGEDAG
+175 GIGEGAGEGGEGGTEQTAG
-182 KDGMKPEMGECAK
+182 KRAK
-195 LEEEELPELDEGT
+195 LEKEELPELAGGT
-208 AEKPDKKPAKKSEK
+208 AEKPDKKPAGKQGKDSEK
-222 DAAKDRK
+222 REKTEKEKSAAAEEKKTKAKEKPAPEKEESAK
-229 AEKGKTAADKPEKA
+229 AEEKPA
-243 EKKPA
+243 GEKK
-248 SGKERPAEAEK
+248 KPAEAEK
-259 KPAAE
+259 KPAGE
-264 KEKPAG
+264 GEKPEG
-270 AEKNPAA
+270 ARK
-277 EEEKPAKSEKKPAA
+277 KPAKAKGNPA
-291 EKGKLEEAG
+291 ETG
-300 KKSEEAAKKPA
+300 
-311 DAKKKPAGSEDKPA
+311 
-325 AEKKPAEAAKKPAE
+325 KKPAEAMKEPTKETKGPAEASKKPAE
-339 AKEKPEEAK
+339 
-348 KKPAAEKEKPAETE
+348 EKPAE
-362 KRPVTEADAKPAAK
+362 KKPVPEEGAKPAAK

-382 KSALY
+382 KSTLY

-398 MEEKLSALG
+398 MEDKLSALG

-450 TGTVTAVDEKR
+450 TGTVTAVDGKR

-476 YFMTEAKVV
+476 YFMTDAKVV

-534 ASLGYDRKFSAQ
+534 TSLGYDRKFAAQ

-566 GKTSDTLGEA
+566 GKTSDTIGEA

-588 GEDGRIE
+588 GEDGKIE
-595 RSNMYYAASDV
+595 RSNMYYTASDV

-620 LCQNAEEAA
+620 LCQNAEEEA

-641 SVRKTASLISAVPE
+641 STRKTASLISAVPE

-685 HVPENQAPG
+685 HVPESQAPG

-706 PVTTALL
+706 PVTAALL

-723 EEDKTQTTSDK
+723 EEDKTQTTADK

-753 APNLP
+753 APKLP

-763 KKEAKKRLKKQESAP
+763 KKEAKKRLKKPESVP
-778 KKKQEKRIDL
+778 RKKQEKRIDL
-788 LGQKAKKKGNP
+788 LGQKAKEQGNP
-799 FEAKFET
+799 FETKFET

>member
-72 HVDVVGTYEEGS
+72 HVDVVGTYDEGS

-175 GIGEDAG
+175 GIGEDTG

-222 DAAKDRK
+222 DAAKDKK
-229 AEKGKTAADKPEKA
+229 AEKGKITADKPEKA

-248 SGKERPAEAEK
+248 SDKERPAEA
-259 KPAAE
+259 
-264 KEKPAG
+264 
-270 AEKNPAA
+270 
-277 EEEKPAKSEKKPAA
+277 EKKPAA

-300 KKSEEAAKKPA
+300 KKPEEAAKKPA

-325 AEKKPAEAAKKPAE
+325 VEKEPAEAAKKPAE

-348 KKPAAEKEKPAETE
+348 KKPAAEKEKPAEAK
-362 KRPVTEADAKPAAK
+362 KRPVAEADAKPAAK
-376 KHETQA
+376 KRETQA

-429 ALAPGSAVGVAVSY
+429 VLAPGSAVGVAVSY

-534 ASLGYDRKFSAQ
+534 TSLGYDRKFAAQ

-723 EEDKTQTTSDK
+723 EEDKTQTTADK

-758 LSAEE
+758 FSAEE

>member
-1 MPFSNLFE
+1 MRGKTPSFVPLSNLYE
-9 VIYLRNFK
+9 VICLRNFK

-31 GLTGMTATAS
+31 GVVAAAS

-114 VNGGAL
+114 VDGAL

-170 ETMGE
+170 EPMGEGMGE
-175 GIGEDAG
+175 GIGEGAGEGGEGGTEQTAG
-182 KDGMKPEMGECAK
+182 KRAK
-195 LEEEELPELDEGT
+195 LEKEELPELAGGT
-208 AEKPDKKPAKKSEK
+208 AEKPDKKPAGKQGKDSEK
-222 DAAKDRK
+222 R
-229 AEKGKTAADKPEKA
+229 EKA
-243 EKKPA
+243 EKEKSAAAEEKKTKAKEKPA
-248 SGKERPAEAEK
+248 PEKEESAKAEEKPAGEKKKPAEAEK
-259 KPAAE
+259 KPAGE
-264 KEKPAG
+264 GEKPEG
-270 AEKNPAA
+270 ARK
-277 EEEKPAKSEKKPAA
+277 KPAKAKGNPA
-291 EKGKLEEAG
+291 ETG
-300 KKSEEAAKKPA
+300 
-311 DAKKKPAGSEDKPA
+311 
-325 AEKKPAEAAKKPAE
+325 KKPAEAMKEPTKETKEPAEASKKPAE
-339 AKEKPEEAK
+339 
-348 KKPAAEKEKPAETE
+348 EKPAE
-362 KRPVTEADAKPAAK
+362 KKPVPEEGAKPAAK

-382 KSALY
+382 KSTLY

-398 MEEKLSALG
+398 MEDKLSALG

-450 TGTVTAVDEKR
+450 TGTVTAVDGKR

-476 YFMTEAKVV
+476 YFMTDAKVV

-534 ASLGYDRKFSAQ
+534 TSLGYDRKFAAQ

-566 GKTSDTLGEA
+566 GKTSDTIGEA

-588 GEDGRIE
+588 GEDGKIE
-595 RSNMYYAASDV
+595 RSNMYYTASDV

-620 LCQNAEEAA
+620 LCQNAEEEA

-641 SVRKTASLISAVPE
+641 STRKTASLISAVPE

-685 HVPENQAPG
+685 HVPESQAPG

-706 PVTTALL
+706 PVTAALL

-723 EEDKTQTTSDK
+723 EEDKTQTTADK

-753 APNLP
+753 APKLP

-763 KKEAKKRLKKQESAP
+763 KKEAKKRLKKPESVP
-778 KKKQEKRIDL
+778 RKKQEKRIDL
-788 LGQKAKKKGNP
+788 LGQKAKEQGNP
-799 FEAKFET
+799 FETKFET

>member
-1 MPFSNLFE
+1 MRLSHLYE
-9 VIYLRNFK
+9 VIYLLNLK
-17 KKMLALSLSLSLSM
+17 KKMLALGLSLYLS
-31 GLTGMTATAS
+31 TGMAAAAS

-62 VDESGEIVPF
+62 VDETGEILPF
-72 HVDVVGTYEEGS
+72 HVDIVGTFEEGS

-97 VERTGGTLQG
+97 VERTGGALQG

-114 VNGGAL
+114 VDGSL

-154 AVHLKKEKK
+154 AIHLKKDEKEKEAEAAPEGEEKAGEGEPQQEGESRAKLEKEALPELAEEKAQDHGKKPLKKAKDKNAEKVKESQDGKGSGKGGSAAAEDPATEKK
-163 EKAADAD
+163 PA
-170 ETMGE
+170 
-175 GIGEDAG
+175 DAG
-182 KDGMKPEMGECAK
+182 KKHAN
-195 LEEEELPELDEGT
+195 
-208 AEKPDKKPAKKSEK
+208 AEKKPADAGKKH
-222 DAAKDRK
+222 A
-229 AEKGKTAADKPEKA
+229 GA

-248 SGKERPAEAEK
+248 SAGKKHADAEK
-259 KPAAE
+259 KPV
-264 KEKPAG
+264 
-270 AEKNPAA
+270 
-277 EEEKPAKSEKKPAA
+277 
-291 EKGKLEEAG
+291 EAG
-300 KKSEEAAKKPA
+300 KKPK
-311 DAKKKPAGSEDKPA
+311 D
-325 AEKKPAEAAKKPAE
+325 AEKKPAEAAKE
-339 AKEKPEEAK
+339 AAD
-348 KKPAAEKEKPAETE
+348 AAEQ
-362 KRPVTEADAKPAAK
+362 PAAK
-376 KHETQA
+376 KHETEA

-387 LAGFGRSGSAY
+387 LAGFGSSGSSY
-398 MEEKLSALG
+398 MEEKLASIGL
-407 FKAGEMPAFGTPTPG
+407 KAGDMPAFGTPTPG

-429 ALAPGSAVGVAVSY
+429 SLSPGSAIGVAVVY

-476 YFMTEAKVV
+476 YFMTEAKVI
-485 GTISGPTDGMKIA
+485 GTISGPTEGMKIA

-515 AGIIGAFPESV
+515 SGIIGAFPASV

-534 ASLGYDRKFSAQ
+534 TSLGYDKKFTAQ
-546 IAYDEDFLPVLVPG
+546 IAYDEDFLPILVPG

-566 GKTSDTLGEA
+566 GKTSDTVGEA

-588 GEDGRIE
+588 VEDGRIE
-595 RSNMYYAASDV
+595 RSNMYYTGSDV

-614 AQVMTL
+614 AQVVSL
-620 LCQNAEEAA
+620 LCQNTDEAA

-641 SVRKTASLISAVPE
+641 SARKTASLISAVPE
-655 KPSAK
+655 KPSVK

-671 KPFRREKEELLIPY
+671 KPFRKEKEELLIPY
-685 HVPENQAPG
+685 HVPESQAPG

-713 QNALGIDTSA
+713 QNALGIDTSV
-723 EEDKTQTTSDK
+723 EEDKTQTTADK
-734 LKQFLQLGRN
+734 VKQFLQLGKN

-753 APNLP
+753 ASNLP
-758 LSAEE
+758 LSPEA
-763 KKEAKKRLKKQESAP
+763 KKEAKKRLKKAESAQQG
-778 KKKQEKRIDL
+778 KQKSQGKRVDL
-788 LGQKAKKKGNP
+788 LGQQAKKKGNP
-799 FEAKFET
+799 LETKVET

-817 LLIEEEDKR
+817 LMIEEEDKK

>member
-1 MPFSNLFE
+1 MPLSNLYE
-9 VIYLRNFK
+9 VICLRNFK

-31 GLTGMTATAS
+31 GVVAAAS

-114 VNGGAL
+114 VDGAL

-170 ETMGE
+170 EPMGE
-175 GIGEDAG
+175 GVGEGAGEGGEGGTEQTAG
-182 KDGMKPEMGECAK
+182 KRAK
-195 LEEEELPELDEGT
+195 LEKEELPELAGGT
-208 AEKPDKKPAKKSEK
+208 AEKPDKKPAGKQGKDSEK
-222 DAAKDRK
+222 R
-229 AEKGKTAADKPEKA
+229 EKA
-243 EKKPA
+243 EK
-248 SGKERPAEAEK
+248 EK
-259 KPAAE
+259 SA
-264 KEKPAG
+264 
-270 AEKNPAA
+270 AA
-277 EEEKPAKSEKKPAA
+277 EEKKT
-291 EKGKLEEAG
+291 K
-300 KKSEEAAKKPA
+300 
-311 DAKKKPAGSEDKPA
+311 AKKKPAGEGEKPEGARKKPA
-325 AEKKPAEAAKKPAE
+325 KAKGNPAETEKKPAEAMKEPTKETKEPAEASKKPAE
-339 AKEKPEEAK
+339 
-348 KKPAAEKEKPAETE
+348 EKPAE
-362 KRPVTEADAKPAAK
+362 KKPVAEEGAKPAAK

-382 KSALY
+382 KSTLY

-398 MEEKLSALG
+398 MEDKLSALG

-450 TGTVTAVDEKR
+450 TGTVTAVDGKR

-476 YFMTEAKVV
+476 YFMTDAKVV

-534 ASLGYDRKFSAQ
+534 TSLGYDRKFAAQ

-566 GKTSDTLGEA
+566 GKTSDTIGEA

-588 GEDGRIE
+588 GEDGKIE
-595 RSNMYYAASDV
+595 RSNMYYTASDV

-620 LCQNAEEAA
+620 LCQNAEEEA

-641 SVRKTASLISAVPE
+641 STRKTASLISAVPE

-685 HVPENQAPG
+685 HVPESQAPG

-706 PVTTALL
+706 PVTAALL

-723 EEDKTQTTSDK
+723 EEDKTQTTADK

-753 APNLP
+753 APKLP

-763 KKEAKKRLKKQESAP
+763 KREAKKRLKKQESAP
-778 KKKQEKRIDL
+778 QKKQEKRIDL
-788 LGQKAKKKGNP
+788 LGQKAKKQGNP

>member
-1 MPFSNLFE
+1 MRGKTPSFVPLSNLYE
-9 VIYLRNFK
+9 VICLRNFK
-17 KKMLALSLSLSLSM
+17 KKMLALGLSLSLSM
-31 GLTGMTATAS
+31 GVVAAAS

-114 VNGGAL
+114 VDGAL

-170 ETMGE
+170 EPMGE
-175 GIGEDAG
+175 GIGEGAGEGGEGGTEQTAG
-182 KDGMKPEMGECAK
+182 KRAK
-195 LEEEELPELDEGT
+195 LEKEELPELAGGT
-208 AEKPDKKPAKKSEK
+208 AEKPDKKPAGKQGKDSEK
-222 DAAKDRK
+222 R
-229 AEKGKTAADKPEKA
+229 EKA
-243 EKKPA
+243 EKEKSAAAEEKKTKAEEKPA
-248 SGKERPAEAEK
+248 PEKEESAKAE
-259 KPAAE
+259 
-264 KEKPAG
+264 EKPAG
-270 AEKNPAA
+270 EGEKPEGARK
-277 EEEKPAKSEKKPAA
+277 KPAKAKGNPA
-291 EKGKLEEAG
+291 ETG
-300 KKSEEAAKKPA
+300 
-311 DAKKKPAGSEDKPA
+311 
-325 AEKKPAEAAKKPAE
+325 KKPAEAMKEPTKETKEPAEASKKPAE
-339 AKEKPEEAK
+339 
-348 KKPAAEKEKPAETE
+348 EKPAE
-362 KRPVTEADAKPAAK
+362 KKPVPEEGAKPAAK

-382 KSALY
+382 KSTLY

-398 MEEKLSALG
+398 MEDKLSALG

-450 TGTVTAVDEKR
+450 TGTVTAVDGKR

-476 YFMTEAKVV
+476 YFMTDAKVV

-504 GRINQDREAGV
+504 GRINQDREAGG

-534 ASLGYDRKFSAQ
+534 TSLGYDRKFAAQ

-566 GKTSDTLGEA
+566 GKTSDTIGEA

-588 GEDGRIE
+588 GEDGKIE
-595 RSNMYYAASDV
+595 RSNMYYTASDV

-620 LCQNAEEAA
+620 LCQNAEEEA

-641 SVRKTASLISAVPE
+641 STRKTASLISAVPE

-685 HVPENQAPG
+685 HVPESQAPG

-706 PVTTALL
+706 PVTAALL

-723 EEDKTQTTSDK
+723 EEDKTQTTADK

-753 APNLP
+753 APKLP

-763 KKEAKKRLKKQESAP
+763 KKEAKKRLKKPESVP
-778 KKKQEKRIDL
+778 RKKQEKRIDL
-788 LGQKAKKKGNP
+788 LGQKAKEQGNP
-799 FEAKFET
+799 FETKFET

>member
-1 MPFSNLFE
+1 MRLSHLYE
-9 VIYLRNFK
+9 VIYLLNLK
-17 KKMLALSLSLSLSM
+17 KKMLALGLSLYLS
-31 GLTGMTATAS
+31 TGMAAAAS

-62 VDESGEIVPF
+62 VDETGEILPF
-72 HVDVVGTYEEGS
+72 HVDIVGTFEEGS

-97 VERTGGTLQG
+97 VERTGGALQG

-114 VNGGAL
+114 VDGSL

-154 AVHLKKEKK
+154 AIHLKKDEKK
-163 EKAADAD
+163 KEAEAAPEGEEKA
-170 ETMGE
+170 GE
-175 GIGEDAG
+175 GEPQQEGESRAKLEKEALPELAEERAQDHGKKPLKKAKDKNAEKVKESQDGKGSGKGESAAAKDPATEKKPADAG
-182 KDGMKPEMGECAK
+182 KKPRDA
-195 LEEEELPELDEGT
+195 
-208 AEKPDKKPAKKSEK
+208 AKKPAETGKKP
-222 DAAKDRK
+222 
-229 AEKGKTAADKPEKA
+229 ADA

-248 SGKERPAEAEK
+248 ETGK
-259 KPAAE
+259 KP
-264 KEKPAG
+264 K
-270 AEKNPAA
+270 
-277 EEEKPAKSEKKPAA
+277 
-291 EKGKLEEAG
+291 
-300 KKSEEAAKKPA
+300 
-311 DAKKKPAGSEDKPA
+311 D
-325 AEKKPAEAAKKPAE
+325 AEKKPAEAAKE
-339 AKEKPEEAK
+339 AAD
-348 KKPAAEKEKPAETE
+348 AAEQ
-362 KRPVTEADAKPAAK
+362 PAAK
-376 KHETQA
+376 KHETEA
-382 KSALY
+382 RSALY
-387 LAGFGRSGSAY
+387 LAGFGSSGSSY
-398 MEEKLSALG
+398 MEEKLASIG
-407 FKAGEMPAFGTPTPG
+407 FKAGDMPAFGTPTPG

-429 ALAPGSAVGVAVSY
+429 SLSPGSAIGVAVVY

-450 TGTVTAVDEKR
+450 TGTVTTVDERR

-476 YFMTEAKVV
+476 YFMTEAKVI
-485 GTISGPTDGMKIA
+485 GTISGPTEGMKIA

-515 AGIIGAFPESV
+515 SGIIGAFPESV

-534 ASLGYDRKFSAQ
+534 TSLGYDKKFTAQ
-546 IAYDEDFLPVLVPG
+546 IAYDEDFLPILVPG

-595 RSNMYYAASDV
+595 RSNMYYTGSDV

-614 AQVMTL
+614 AQVVSL
-620 LCQNAEEAA
+620 LCQNTDEAA

-641 SVRKTASLISAVPE
+641 SARKTASLISAVPE
-655 KPSAK
+655 KPSVK

-671 KPFRREKEELLIPY
+671 KPFRKEKEELLIPY
-685 HVPENQAPG
+685 HVPESQAPG

-713 QNALGIDTSA
+713 QNALGIDTSV
-723 EEDKTQTTSDK
+723 EEDKTQTTADK
-734 LKQFLQLGRN
+734 VKQFLQLGKN

-753 APNLP
+753 ASNLP
-758 LSAEE
+758 LSPEA
-763 KKEAKKRLKKQESAP
+763 KKEAKKRLKKAESAQQG
-778 KKKQEKRIDL
+778 KQKSQGKRVDL
-788 LGQKAKKKGNP
+788 LGQQAKKKGNP
-799 FEAKFET
+799 LETKVET

-817 LLIEEEDKR
+817 LMIEEEDKK

>member
-1 MPFSNLFE
+1 MPLSNLYE
-9 VIYLRNFK
+9 VICLRNFK
-17 KKMLALSLSLSLSM
+17 KKMLALSLSLSLSV
-31 GLTGMTATAS
+31 GVVAAAS

-114 VNGGAL
+114 VDGAL

-170 ETMGE
+170 EPMGE
-175 GIGEDAG
+175 GIGEGAGEGGEGGTEQTAG
-182 KDGMKPEMGECAK
+182 KRAK
-195 LEEEELPELDEGT
+195 LEKEELPELAGGT
-208 AEKPDKKPAKKSEK
+208 AEKPDKKPAGKQGKDSEK
-222 DAAKDRK
+222 R
-229 AEKGKTAADKPEKA
+229 EKA
-243 EKKPA
+243 EKEKSAAAEEKKTKAEEKPA
-248 SGKERPAEAEK
+248 PEKEESAKAEEKPAGEKKKPAEAEK
-259 KPAAE
+259 KPAGE
-264 KEKPAG
+264 GEKPEG
-270 AEKNPAA
+270 ARK
-277 EEEKPAKSEKKPAA
+277 KPAKAKGNPA
-291 EKGKLEEAG
+291 ETG
-300 KKSEEAAKKPA
+300 
-311 DAKKKPAGSEDKPA
+311 
-325 AEKKPAEAAKKPAE
+325 KKPAEAMKEPTKETKEPAEASKKPAE
-339 AKEKPEEAK
+339 
-348 KKPAAEKEKPAETE
+348 EKPAE
-362 KRPVTEADAKPAAK
+362 KKPVPEEGAKPAAK

-382 KSALY
+382 KSTLY

-398 MEEKLSALG
+398 MEDKLSALG

-450 TGTVTAVDEKR
+450 TGTVTAVDGKR

-476 YFMTEAKVV
+476 YFMTDAKVV

-534 ASLGYDRKFSAQ
+534 TSLGYDRKFAAQ

-566 GKTSDTLGEA
+566 GKTSDTIGEA

-588 GEDGRIE
+588 GEDGKIE
-595 RSNMYYAASDV
+595 RSNMYYTASDV

-620 LCQNAEEAA
+620 LCQNAEEEA

-641 SVRKTASLISAVPE
+641 STRKTASLISAVPE

-685 HVPENQAPG
+685 HVPESQAPG

-706 PVTTALL
+706 PVTAALL

-723 EEDKTQTTSDK
+723 EEDKTQTTADK

-753 APNLP
+753 APKLP

-763 KKEAKKRLKKQESAP
+763 KKEAKKRLKKPESVP
-778 KKKQEKRIDL
+778 RKKQEKRIDL
-788 LGQKAKKKGNP
+788 LGQKAKEQGNP
-799 FEAKFET
+799 FETKFET
-806 GYVIDNVIHTS
+806 DYVIDNVIHTS

>member
-1 MPFSNLFE
+1 MRGKTPSFVPLSNLYE
-9 VIYLRNFK
+9 VICLRNFK
-17 KKMLALSLSLSLSM
+17 KKMLALSLSLSLSV
-31 GLTGMTATAS
+31 GVVAAAS

-114 VNGGAL
+114 VDGAL

-170 ETMGE
+170 EPMGE
-175 GIGEDAG
+175 GIGEGAGEGGEGGTEQTAG
-182 KDGMKPEMGECAK
+182 KRAK
-195 LEEEELPELDEGT
+195 LEKEELPELAGGT
-208 AEKPDKKPAKKSEK
+208 AEKPDKKPAGKQGKDSEK
-222 DAAKDRK
+222 R
-229 AEKGKTAADKPEKA
+229 EKA
-243 EKKPA
+243 EKEKSAAAEEKKTKAKEKPA
-248 SGKERPAEAEK
+248 PEKEESAKAEEKPAGEKKKPAEAEK
-259 KPAAE
+259 KPAGE
-264 KEKPAG
+264 GEKPEG
-270 AEKNPAA
+270 ARK
-277 EEEKPAKSEKKPAA
+277 KPAKAKGNPA
-291 EKGKLEEAG
+291 ETG
-300 KKSEEAAKKPA
+300 
-311 DAKKKPAGSEDKPA
+311 
-325 AEKKPAEAAKKPAE
+325 KKPAEAMKEPTKETKEPAEASKKPAE
-339 AKEKPEEAK
+339 
-348 KKPAAEKEKPAETE
+348 EKPAE
-362 KRPVTEADAKPAAK
+362 KKPVPEEGAKPAAK

-382 KSALY
+382 KSTLY

-398 MEEKLSALG
+398 MEDKLSVLG

-450 TGTVTAVDEKR
+450 TGTVTAVDGKR

-476 YFMTEAKVV
+476 YFMTDAKVV

-534 ASLGYDRKFSAQ
+534 TSLGYDRKFAAQ

-566 GKTSDTLGEA
+566 GKTSDTIGEA

-588 GEDGRIE
+588 GEDGKIE
-595 RSNMYYAASDV
+595 RSNMYYTASDV

-620 LCQNAEEAA
+620 LCQNAEEEA
-629 DVTSIDVDIEME
+629 DVTSVDVDIEME
-641 SVRKTASLISAVPE
+641 STRKTASLISAVPE

-660 PGETVNFRTTI
+660 PGETENFRTTI

-685 HVPENQAPG
+685 HVPESQAPG

-706 PVTTALL
+706 PVTAALL

-723 EEDKTQTTSDK
+723 EEDKTQTTADK

-753 APNLP
+753 APKLP

-763 KKEAKKRLKKQESAP
+763 KKEAKKRLKKQEGAP
-778 KKKQEKRIDL
+778 RKKQEKRIDL
-788 LGQKAKKKGNP
+788 LGQKAKKQGNP